1 MSESVDY
8 YELLN
13 IQPGATTR
21 EITTAYKVM
30 AKKLHPDKNPNDP
43 KAGIICHLFYVG
55 EKFDQIAKAYKVLI
69 DPTLRSEV
77 DQKMKVKLARK
88 EEDKVR
94 TDAQRKMK
102 EDLSRK
108 ETQGIIDYF
117 YIYSISRKEILF
129 YSKRN
134 SATQITTD

>member
-1 MSESVDY
+1 
-8 YELLN
+8 
-13 IQPGATTR
+13 
-21 EITTAYKVM
+21 
-30 AKKLHPDKNPNDP
+30 
-43 KAGIICHLFYVG
+43 
-55 EKFDQIAKAYKVLI
+55 
-69 DPTLRSEV
+69 
-77 DQKMKVKLARK
+77 MKVKLARK

-117 YIYSISRKEILF
+117 YIHSISRKEILF

-134 SATQITTD
+134 SATQIATD